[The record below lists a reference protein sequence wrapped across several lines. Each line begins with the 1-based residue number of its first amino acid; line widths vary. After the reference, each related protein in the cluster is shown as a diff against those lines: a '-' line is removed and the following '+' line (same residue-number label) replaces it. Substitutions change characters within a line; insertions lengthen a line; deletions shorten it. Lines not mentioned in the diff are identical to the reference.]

1 VHVSSLGVARRLIR
15 SALALGALALGAL
28 SCARADAAVTDDPR
42 SYDVTMRSVSFAP
55 KELVVA
61 VGDTVQWV
69 NADIVRHNAVRPGL
83 FDTGELR
90 PGSKYTWVPSDTGE
104 VSYRCTIHQRMRAK
118 VTVVARPPKD

>member
-1 VHVSSLGVARRLIR
+1 VSPLGVVRHL
-15 SALALGALALGAL
+15 ALGAVALGALALGAL
-28 SCARADAAVTDDPR
+28 SCARADAAVAGEPR
-42 SYDVTMRSVSFAP
+42 THEVTMRAVSFTP

-90 PGSKYTWVPSDTGE
+90 PGAKHAWIPSDTGE
-104 VSYRCTIHQRMRAK
+104 VMYRCTIHQRMRAK
-118 VTVVARPPKD
+118 VTVVARQPKD

>member
-1 VHVSSLGVARRLIR
+1 MRLRSLGLVLL
-15 SALALGALALGAL
+15 SLG
-28 SCARADAAVTDDPR
+28 CARADAAVTSDPR
-42 SYDVTMRSVSFAP
+42 IYDVTMRSVSFAP

-104 VSYRCTIHQRMRAK
+104 VMYRCTIHQRMRAK

>member
-1 VHVSSLGVARRLIR
+1 MRL
-15 SALALGALALGAL
+15 LPLGAVLCVLGCSA
-28 SCARADAAVTDDPR
+28 ADAAVTGEPR
-42 SYDVTMRSVSFAP
+42 THDVTMRAVSFTP

-90 PGSKYTWVPSDTGE
+90 PGDKYGWVPSDTGE
-104 VSYRCTIHQRMRAK
+104 VSYQCTIHQRMRAK
-118 VTVVARPPKD
+118 VTVVARSARE

>member
-1 VHVSSLGVARRLIR
+1 MRL
-15 SALALGALALGAL
+15 LPLGAVLGL
-28 SCARADAAVTDDPR
+28 LGCTDADAAASGDPR
-42 SYDVTMRSVSFAP
+42 THDVTMRAVSFAP

-90 PGSKYTWVPSDTGE
+90 PGNKYVWVPSDTGE
-104 VSYRCTIHQRMRAK
+104 VSYRCTIHQRMRAR
-118 VTVVARPPKD
+118 VTVVARSPKQ

>member
-1 VHVSSLGVARRLIR
+1 MRRSPLGGVRLV
-15 SALALGALALGAL
+15 ALGACALGVL
-28 SCARADAAVTDDPR
+28 SCARADAAVTADPR
-42 SYDVTMRSVSFAP
+42 THDVTMRSVSFAP

-90 PGSKYTWVPSDTGE
+90 PGSKYSWVPTDTGE
-104 VSYRCTIHQRMRAK
+104 VLYRCTIHQRMRAK
-118 VTVVARPPKD
+118 VTVVARPPKG